1 MQQSV
6 TCIAPV
12 NIAVIKYCKFVPLIV
27 TLTLWNFLI
36 FDKNLEFLGGK
47 RNEEL
52 ILPINDSL
60 SVTLSIDDVCLTFS
74 TFFFSLICIF
84 FSLLALHKD
93 DNHRRSDLR

>member
-12 NIAVIKYCKFVPLIV
+12 NIAVIKYCKLI
-27 TLTLWNFLI
+27 NFLSK
-36 FDKNLEFLGGK
+36 FDLAKLSKIYPFNLILILGGK

-60 SVTLSIDDVCLTFS
+60 SVTLSTDDV
-74 TFFFSLICIF
+74 
-84 FSLLALHKD
+84 
-93 DNHRRSDLR
+93 